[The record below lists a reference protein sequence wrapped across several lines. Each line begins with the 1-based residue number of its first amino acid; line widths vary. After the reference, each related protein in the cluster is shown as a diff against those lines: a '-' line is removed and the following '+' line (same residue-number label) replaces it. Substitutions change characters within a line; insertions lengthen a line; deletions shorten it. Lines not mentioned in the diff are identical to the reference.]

1 MFPILQIGPLAIQL
15 PGLLL
20 LLGVWLGTLMSER
33 VARQNQLSASAV
45 SNMIFYAL
53 IGGILGARLGYV
65 LRFLEL
71 YIQSPLGIIALNPNT
86 LSPLE
91 GVVAALLVAFIFGQ
105 RNELPLWK
113 TLDVL
118 TPGMAVFMIFI
129 GLTHLASGDAF
140 GAETSLPWGINLWG
154 ARRHPTQIY
163 EILLACIVLYL
174 ILRFNASSRFDGF
187 LFLAFSA
194 MTAFS
199 TFTIEAFSGDS
210 MIVLGNIRSAQLMS
224 LTLLVGSL
232 ILLHLR
238 ARKSTS
244 HGQPA

>member
-1 MFPILQIGPLAIQL
+1 MLPILQVGPLAIQL

-33 VARQNQLSASAV
+33 VARQTQISTSAI

-91 GVVAALLVAFIFGQ
+91 GIVAAILVAFIFGQ
-105 RNELPLWK
+105 RKDLPLWK
-113 TLDVL
+113 TLDIL
-118 TPGMAVFMIFI
+118 TPGVAIFMVFI
-129 GLTHLASGDAF
+129 GFAHLASGDAF
-140 GAETSLPWGINLWG
+140 GAETSLPWAIDLWG
-154 ARRHPTQIY
+154 ARRHPTQVY
-163 EILLACIVLYL
+163 EILAACLVLYF
-174 ILRFNASSRFDGF
+174 ILRLNATSRFDGF
-187 LFLAFSA
+187 LVLAFSVMA
-194 MTAFS
+194 TIS
-199 TFTIEAFSGDS
+199 RFTIEALRGDS
-210 MIVLGNIRSAQLMS
+210 VIILESIRTAQLMS
-224 LTLLVGSL
+224 LIILVGSL

-238 ARKSTS
+238 ARRSAS
-244 HGQPA
+244 LE

>member
-33 VARQNQLSASAV
+33 VARQNQISASAV

-71 YIQSPLGIIALNPNT
+71 YLQSPLGIIALNPNT

-91 GVVAALLVAFIFGQ
+91 GVVVALLVALIFGQ
-105 RNELPLWK
+105 RKELPLWK

-118 TPGMAVFMIFI
+118 TPGLAVFIIFI

-140 GAETSLPWGINLWG
+140 GAETTLPWGINLWG

-163 EILLACIVLYL
+163 EILAACIVLYL
-174 ILRFNASSRFDGF
+174 ILRFNTSPRFDGF
-187 LFLAFSA
+187 LLLAFSA

-199 TFTIEAFSGDS
+199 RFTIDAFRGDS
-210 MIVLGNIRSAQLMS
+210 MIVLGNIHSAQLMS
-224 LTLLVGSL
+224 LILLVGSL
-232 ILLHLR
+232 ILLHIR

-244 HGQPA
+244 HEQPA

>member
-1 MFPILQIGPLAIQL
+1 MLPILQVGPLAIQL

-33 VARQNQLSASAV
+33 VARQTQLSTSAI

-53 IGGILGARLGYV
+53 IGGILGARLGYI

-91 GVVAALLVAFIFGQ
+91 GIVAAILVAFIFGQ
-105 RNELPLWK
+105 RKDLPLWK

-118 TPGMAVFMIFI
+118 TPGVAVFMVFI
-129 GLTHLASGDAF
+129 GLAHLASGDAF
-140 GAETSLPWGINLWG
+140 GAETSFPWAIDLWG
-154 ARRHPTQIY
+154 ARRHPTQVY
-163 EILLACIVLYL
+163 EILAACLVLYF
-174 ILRFNASSRFDGF
+174 ILRLNATSRFDGF
-187 LFLAFSA
+187 LVLAFSV
-194 MTAFS
+194 MTTISRFA
-199 TFTIEAFSGDS
+199 IEALRGDS
-210 MIVLGNIRSAQLMS
+210 LIILENIRSAQLIS
-224 LTLLVGSL
+224 LIILIGSL

-238 ARKSTS
+238 ARRSAS
-244 HGQPA
+244 LE